1 MHPLERCS
9 RATQSGSRLAGV
21 IWLLLLF
28 STASGETPPEQQEAI
43 KSIQGFASNVQKNR
57 DGTVRFVRFSKP
69 VVTDE
74 HVAYVAAFEQL
85 DYLAV
90 VTPNVT
96 DEGIRHVA
104 GLTNLDTLFL
114 SDSGLTD
121 AGMPALESLSK
132 LERLYLDRTGVTDEG
147 LKSIA
152 GLQTLTTVSLAELDV
167 SDAGLAALTG
177 LTSLDALR
185 LRGTKLTDAG
195 LERLAQLTNLRALD
209 LSNTNLAGSGL
220 SHLSEL
226 ALLESLDLSGT
237 AVTPDVLATLD
248 ALPKLRLVNLYHVD
262 ISEAAAVA
270 VLPSVAQVRL
280 SPPPGE
286 ERDAWQRFLDGDP
299 LAVAASDAGGRDDP
313 APLETPVLP
322 PMSER
327 IAGADVEPDFQQHV
341 VPLLG
346 RLGCN
351 GRTCHGSFQGQGG
364 FRLSMFGYDFEADIE
379 ALAGGDEPRV
389 NLEDPEQSLVL
400 LKPTM
405 QEDHDG
411 GLRFETGSWEYQM
424 LRRWIERGA
433 EGAVNEPRKL
443 LRVDVTPS
451 EVVFSRPSEAVQLQC
466 VAVWSDG
473 SREDVT
479 CLSRF
484 ESNDEDVATVTR
496 DGLIECNSP
505 GDTHIVV
512 YYDNSV
518 VATPVMLAVSE
529 LAGESFPDVPTP
541 TRIDELVVEKLSKLG
556 IVPSELSTDE
566 EFLRRVSL
574 DIHGTLPTPGEVR
587 EFVADESPD
596 KRTRKIDELLETPA
610 YVEWWTMKLADL
622 TGCNSQH
629 LGTTDMNSPAAGQ
642 WAAWLRRRVKDN
654 VGWDEIAAGL
664 ILATSRSPGET
675 YSEYAARHS
684 QYLRRQEPEDFTA
697 HDNSMHYYWFRSNN
711 QVPSDRALSFGYIFL
726 GVRLECAQC
735 HKHPFDQWSKQD
747 FEQFTQFFTRIK
759 AGVSPEAREEQMQLK
774 HKLGV
779 PVKLDT
785 AALRRQM
792 YMRVAAEGLPIPW
805 NEIWIQPPGE
815 NPQIAKL
822 LGDEAF
828 DLNEYAD
835 PREPLAAWL
844 LSEENP
850 YFARAMVNRVWAHY
864 FGVGIVDPPDD
875 MNLANPPSNGPLLD
889 WLSREFAANG
899 YDFKWL
905 HRTITGSRTYQLS
918 WRTNDTNRSDARN
931 FSHAQIR
938 RLPAEVTIDAILQA
952 TVSDAKMATWASN
965 VNQRKIAHHPRSI
978 MANSLEYPLLIFGKP
993 LRNANCDCERQS
1005 QPTLLQSLYVRNDEE
1020 LLTWLTRADGWLT
1033 QAAKQEPADADADPT
1048 EQIDELIDQAYLRTV
1063 SRLPEESERQRSRRH
1078 LREATTI
1085 PDGMQD
1091 LLWALLNTQEFLTNH

>member
-1 MHPLERCS
+1 MCKTLQLALLS
-9 RATQSGSRLAGV
+9 LSIVSTGRA
-21 IWLLLLF
+21 
-28 STASGETPPEQQEAI
+28 ETPPEQQAAIEAI
-43 KSIQGFASNVQKNR
+43 QGIASNIQKNR

-74 HVAYVAAFEQL
+74 HVAHVAAFAQL

-96 DEGIRHVA
+96 DEGIKHVA
-104 GLTNLDTLFL
+104 GLTNLDTFFL

-121 AGMPALESLSK
+121 AAMPSLEGLVK

-152 GLQTLTTVSLAELDV
+152 GLEALTMLSLEGLEITDAGLESLVGLTNLDALRLSDTRV
-167 SDAGLAALTG
+167 SDAGLEQVG
-177 LTSLDALR
+177 
-185 LRGTKLTDAG
+185 
-195 LERLAQLTNLRALD
+195 RLATLRDLD
-209 LSNTNLAGSGL
+209 LSGTEITGAGL
-220 SHLSEL
+220 VHLSKLES
-226 ALLESLDLSGT
+226 LESLDLSGT
-237 AVTPDVLATLD
+237 NVSLESLTALAS
-248 ALPKLRLVNLYHVD
+248 LPKLELVFLYETD
-262 ISEAAAVA
+262 LSESDVVAALPGVA
-270 VLPSVAQVRL
+270 RVRVN
-280 SPPPGE
+280 PAPGD
-286 ERDAWQRFLDGDP
+286 ERDAWQRFLDGEE
-299 LAVAASDAGGRDDP
+299 LAGAATDNTEPEP
-313 APLETPVLP
+313 AAPGETEVLA
-322 PMSER
+322 PMNER
-327 IAGADVEPDFQQHV
+327 IADDETVPDFQRHV
-341 VPLLG
+341 IPLLG

-379 ALAGGDEPRV
+379 ALAGGEEPRV
-389 NLEDPEQSLVL
+389 DLENPEQSLIL
-400 LKPTM
+400 LKPTL

-411 GLRFETGSWEYQM
+411 GLRFEAGSWEHQM
-424 LRRWIERGA
+424 LRRWIARGA
-433 EGAVNEPRKL
+433 QGAVDGPRKL
-443 LRVDVTPS
+443 IRVDVTPG
-451 EVVFSRPSEAVQLQC
+451 EVVFARPSETVQLQC

-473 SREDVT
+473 TREDVT

-496 DGLIECNSP
+496 NGLIECSSP

-529 LAGESFPDVPTP
+529 LAGENFPDVPAPTP
-541 TRIDELVVEKLSKLG
+541 LDELVVDKLSKLG
-556 IVPSELSTDE
+556 IVPSELCTDE

-574 DIHGTLPTPGEVR
+574 DIHGTLPTPEDVR
-587 EFVADESPD
+587 SFLADESPD
-596 KRTRKIDELLETPA
+596 KRSRKIDELLETPA

-642 WAAWLRRRVKDN
+642 WAAWLRRRIEDN

-664 ILATSRSPGET
+664 ILATSRAPGET
-675 YSEYAARHS
+675 YAEYAARHS
-684 QYLRRQEPEDFTA
+684 TYLRRQEPEDFTA
-697 HDNSMHYYWFRSNN
+697 HDNSMHYYWFKSNN
-711 QVPSDRALSFGYIFL
+711 QTPTDRALSFGYVFL

-759 AGVSPEAREEQMQLK
+759 AGVSPEAREDQTQLK

-805 NEIWIQPPGE
+805 NEIYIEPPAE

-822 LGDEAF
+822 LGDATF
-828 DLNEYAD
+828 DLNDYAD

-844 LSEENP
+844 FSEENP

-889 WLSREFAANG
+889 WLSREFIANG

-918 WRTNDTNRSDARN
+918 WRTNETNRTDSKN

-952 TVSDAKMATWASN
+952 TASDAQMANWAGN
-965 VNQRKIAHHPRSI
+965 VNQRKIAHHPRSV
-978 MANSLEYPLLIFGKP
+978 MASSLEYPLLIFGKP
-993 LRNANCDCERQS
+993 LRNTNCDCERQS

-1020 LLTWLTRADGWLT
+1020 LLNWLTRNDGWLAET
-1033 QAAKQEPADADADPT
+1033 EKAQRTVSDEAATDPAG
-1048 EQIDELIDQAYLRTV
+1048 QIDEFIKQAYLRTV
-1063 SRLPEESERQRSRRH
+1063 SRLPEEAELQRSRKH
-1078 LREATTI
+1078 VQEAETI
-1085 PDGMQD
+1085 PDGMHD